1 MASGLK
7 WWPNLQLFTCIN
19 CTKTSWKARGPFVE
33 QKFQNNKGRF
43 FATPKYRSDL
53 QKRLCRSKLILSAE
67 SSAGQGM
74 GLKAITDLHP
84 STVQPHF
91 AKEIPAA
98 LYYTGETLSPRQKS
112 QREKDLESLGLSPQ
126 PCFDIVASTLL
137 PFVTQHHDEKGLK
150 FVDASDSITTV
161 GRYIQHS
168 SVPHKVNCE
177 MISQEGLDWP
187 YLRILKPVKAGDEL
201 LMNYEARLGDLSSDE
216 SPTQVQPTKNS
227 EQNPAKRPVETMVR
241 SGPKPNKRTKQIT
254 SLKAGET
261 ANSPGNQEWSPCST
275 RIKRKTDS
283 KIPKK
288 KQSKLKLQSET
299 AAVKE

>member
-1 MASGLK
+1 
-7 WWPNLQLFTCIN
+7 
-19 CTKTSWKARGPFVE
+19 
-33 QKFQNNKGRF
+33 
-43 FATPKYRSDL
+43 
-53 QKRLCRSKLILSAE
+53 
-67 SSAGQGM
+67 M

-187 YLRILKPVKAGDEL
+187 YLRILKPV
-201 LMNYEARLGDLSSDE
+201 YY
-216 SPTQVQPTKNS
+216 
-227 EQNPAKRPVETMVR
+227 
-241 SGPKPNKRTKQIT
+241 
-254 SLKAGET
+254 
-261 ANSPGNQEWSPCST
+261 
-275 RIKRKTDS
+275 
-283 KIPKK
+283 
-288 KQSKLKLQSET
+288 
-299 AAVKE
+299 